1 MAEIYKIEPYR
12 QRLLN
17 KGKQF
22 KDDEY
27 LDKLVDKD
35 DTTIH
40 LVFRSEEDAKRAQEN
55 AQNNNNANQNNQ
67 NINPFQ
73 NILNVVTNSD
83 EIRNLTNNI
92 VTQILS
98 GNNNNNNSNNN
109 NRNNTN
115 STSGVINIRT
125 NGNYQTLNIGES
137 LNLNNSPLNP
147 IQRSSGSSQ
156 NPHH

>member
-1 MAEIYKIEPYR
+1 MYLKMAGIDGKIRGE
-12 QRLLN
+12 
-17 KGKQF
+17 GKQF

-55 AQNNNNANQNNQ
+55 AQNNNNANQNTQ
-67 NINPFQ
+67 NVNPFQ

-98 GNNNNNNSNNN
+98 GNNNTNNN

-125 NGNYQTLNIGES
+125 NGNYQS
-137 LNLNNSPLNP
+137 
-147 IQRSSGSSQ
+147 
-156 NPHH
+156 

>member
-1 MAEIYKIEPYR
+1 MNPNEKKDEKPVEQPKESDGKKLQRKLKFKTLDGNIKHLECDYDIKISELKKKLAEIYKIEPYR

-73 NILNVVTNSD
+73 NILNVVTKYSY
-83 EIRNLTNNI
+83 
-92 VTQILS
+92 
-98 GNNNNNNSNNN
+98 SNF
-109 NRNNTN
+109 
-115 STSGVINIRT
+115 VWK
-125 NGNYQTLNIGES
+125 
-137 LNLNNSPLNP
+137 
-147 IQRSSGSSQ
+147 
-156 NPHH
+156 